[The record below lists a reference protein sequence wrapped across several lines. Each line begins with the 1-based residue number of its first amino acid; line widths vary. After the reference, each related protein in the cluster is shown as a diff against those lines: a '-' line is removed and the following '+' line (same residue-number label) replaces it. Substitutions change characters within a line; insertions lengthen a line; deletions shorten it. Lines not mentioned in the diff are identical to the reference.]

1 MPIRRTPDTDVDYYL
16 IVFDEEGKEPR
27 EPDGK
32 LISDI
37 VSQRLTDPAAAV
49 TDVFVSSHG
58 WKGDVP
64 AAIEQ
69 YDAWIG
75 AMLNLE
81 ADRAAAR
88 RLRPN
93 FKPLIV
99 SLHWPSLPWGDEEIA
114 TDTGGRVLSATDDA
128 QVPLDKQVDAYS
140 ARIAD
145 SPRARAAL
153 RTILTAARNDSS
165 GNLLP
170 AVRSAYETLFAESG
184 LASGDAS
191 GRPGSDQDG
200 FDAVAIIAEARASTP
215 SSGAGSAGPGVLGF
229 RDDVRALMLMPLR
242 QLSFWKMKDRARS
255 FGESHGH
262 QLIGRFQQA
271 APAAHFHLMGHSF
284 GCIVVSA
291 AVAGVPGSRPLPRP
305 IDSLFLVQGALS
317 LWAYAADV
325 PYQPGTAGYFHH
337 IVNEQLVRGPI
348 VTTRSTRDTAV
359 GRFYPMG
366 AKLKKQLLLADTKYP
381 KYGGIGSFG
390 IQGTAIAHDLPM
402 QSVQHAYAFKPGD
415 IYNLE
420 ASHVIKNGG
429 GASGAH
435 SDIAHPEVAHAFWA
449 AALALPPRM

>member
-1 MPIRRTPDTDVDYYL
+1 MPIRRIPDADVDYYL
-16 IVFDEEGKEPR
+16 IVFDEEGKERR

-32 LISDI
+32 LMSDI
-37 VSQRLTDPAAAV
+37 VSQRLTDPAAAA
-49 TDVFVSSHG
+49 TDVFLTSHG

-75 AMLNLE
+75 AMLKLE
-81 ADRAAAR
+81 ADRAAAQ

-93 FKPLIV
+93 FKTLIV
-99 SLHWPSLPWGDEEIA
+99 GLHWPSLPWGDEEIA
-114 TDTGGRVLSATDDA
+114 TDMGGRLLSATDDA
-128 QVPLDKQVDAYS
+128 QVSFDKQVDAYA

-145 SPRARAAL
+145 FPGARAAL
-153 RTILTAARNDSS
+153 RTILTAARNDPS
-165 GNLLP
+165 GNLSP
-170 AVRSAYETLFAESG
+170 AVCSAYGTLFAELG

-191 GRPGSDQDG
+191 GRPGADQDG
-200 FDAVAIIAEARASTP
+200 FDAAAIIAEARASIP
-215 SSGAGSAGPGVLGF
+215 SAADRAGPGVLGF
-229 RDDVRALMLMPLR
+229 RDDVRDLMLMPLR

-255 FGESHGH
+255 FGEFGGH
-262 QLIGRFQQA
+262 QLISRLQQA

-284 GCIVVSA
+284 GCIVMSA

-305 IDSLFLVQGALS
+305 IDLLFLVQGALS

-325 PYQPGTAGYFHH
+325 PYQPGTAGYFHR
-337 IVNEQLVRGPI
+337 IVNDQLVRGPI

-359 GRFYPMG
+359 GHFYPMG

-390 IQGTAIAHDLPM
+390 IQGIAIAHDLPM

-420 ASHVIKNGG
+420 ASHVVKNGS

-449 AALALPPRM
+449 AALALLPRM